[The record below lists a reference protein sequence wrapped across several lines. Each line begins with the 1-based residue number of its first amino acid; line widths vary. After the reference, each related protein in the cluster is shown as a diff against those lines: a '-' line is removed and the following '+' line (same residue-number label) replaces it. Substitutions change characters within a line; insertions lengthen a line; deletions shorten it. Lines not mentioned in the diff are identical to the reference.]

1 MSRRKLVLTSG
12 AIAVGILAGA
22 CGGSTKSATPTA
34 PTSSTSQA
42 TATTTAVSPGPN
54 TSEVSPSGDIPDTQA
69 YVPYTDASGSFSLT
83 VPEGWARSEAGV
95 VVSFTDK
102 LNTIRI
108 ETVTAPSPPSVD
120 SVTHAEL
127 PTIQAAAVKF
137 ENPRVASVDRKAGAA
152 VLITYRADAP
162 PNPVTAKVVHDDV
175 ERYEFW
181 RNGTEVILTLSG
193 PTGADNVDPWRIV
206 TDSFGWR
213 P

>member
-1 MSRRKLVLTSG
+1 MNRRTIVLTSG
-12 AIAVGILAGA
+12 AIALAILAGA
-22 CGGSTKSATPTA
+22 CGTSTKSAVPSA

-42 TATTTAVSPGPN
+42 KATTTAGGSDSP
-54 TSEVSPSGDIPDTQA
+54 EVNPSGDIPDTQT
-69 YVPYTDASGSFSLT
+69 YIPYTDASGSFSLS
-83 VPEGWARSEAGV
+83 VPEGWARSEAAG

-108 ETVTAPSPPSVD
+108 ETVVAPSAPSVD
-120 SVTHAEL
+120 SATRAEL
-127 PTIQAAAVKF
+127 PTIQAAAANF
-137 ENPRVASVDRKAGAA
+137 ERPRVVSVDRKAGAA